1 MRPCQRTRALR
12 GRGYS
17 KNAVT
22 LETSAEPSEKSAPL
36 HYVVNYPIEQ
46 TRTSWL
52 KPALK
57 ALISAESN
65 HLEFQFRQRFPRTGT
80 TWQPTCPNP
89 CPRTCIP
96 ARKSLLLLMIWLRYF
111 RLP

>member
-1 MRPCQRTRALR
+1 MIALEISKHFEICGHAK
-12 GRGYS
+12 GRGHP

-22 LETSAEPSEKSAPL
+22 RETSAEPSGKSAPL
-36 HYVVNYPIEQ
+36 HYVMNYPIEQ

-57 ALISAESN
+57 APISAESN
-65 HLEFQFRQRFPRTGT
+65 HLEFQFQQRFPRTGT
-80 TWQPTCPNP
+80 TWQPICPNL

-96 ARKSLLLLMIWLRYF
+96 ARKSRLLRMI
-111 RLP
+111 

>member
-1 MRPCQRTRALR
+1 MIALEISKHFEICGHANER
-12 GRGYS
+12 GRS
-17 KNAVT
+17 KDAVT
-22 LETSAEPSEKSAPL
+22 RETSAEPSEKSAPL

-57 ALISAESN
+57 ASISAELN

-80 TWQPTCPNP
+80 TWQPICPNP
-89 CPRTCIP
+89 CLRTYIP
-96 ARKSLLLLMIWLRYF
+96 ARKNPLLLMI
-111 RLP
+111 